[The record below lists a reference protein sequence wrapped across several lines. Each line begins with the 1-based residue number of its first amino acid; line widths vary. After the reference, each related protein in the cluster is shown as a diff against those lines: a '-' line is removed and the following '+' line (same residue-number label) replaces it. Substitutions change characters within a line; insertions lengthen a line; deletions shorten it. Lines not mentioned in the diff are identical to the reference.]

1 MQTICQNLIGGSTG
15 NNANEGNGM
24 NYCDQGKLERLRNEL
39 SLLPVM
45 EVSPQNAQDS
55 IRHIPSSSWGF
66 TSRTGSSFEHYC
78 TLSYTTTSRRQKFMN
93 EPRMQSLSSTITVG
107 VNLVFE
113 TLKFISLNLI
123 SLHVSVFSK

>member
-24 NYCDQGKLERLRNEL
+24 NYCDQGKLELLRNEL

-55 IRHIPSSSWGF
+55 IRHIPSSS
-66 TSRTGSSFEHYC
+66 
-78 TLSYTTTSRRQKFMN
+78 
-93 EPRMQSLSSTITVG
+93 
-107 VNLVFE
+107 
-113 TLKFISLNLI
+113 
-123 SLHVSVFSK
+123 